1 MLIQTRP
8 GKKVGKENLQMC
20 RSASEW
26 SIGVRMG
33 QHEQSIH
40 HAYQALIK
48 ESKNFI
54 YIENQFFMG
63 IENKIV
69 ECLADRIIKAVHG
82 GEKFRVIVVMPL
94 LPGFE
99 GDMADPNSTV
109 LRIQV
114 HHQFQAILR
123 DKEKSLYARIR
134 KSVGDINIK

>member
-1 MLIQTRP
+1 MRI
-8 GKKVGKENLQMC
+8 
-20 RSASEW
+20 
-26 SIGVRMG
+26 G

-40 HAYQALIK
+40 NAYQCLIK

-69 ECLADRIIKAVHG
+69 ECLADRIIKAARD

-123 DKEKSLYARIR
+123 DK
-134 KSVGDINIK
+134 